1 MKTYSKTKPT
11 FIIMI
16 TTVKKGRGGSGSGSH
31 GNRYIPESQPEN
43 VKYSSITNI
52 LSDRVRQEQIPM
64 FVKLVDHF
72 YIVSTFI
79 GRKIHTLKHNEWRRK
94 SHGGYVTFM
103 WLLCCTSCRICHFVW
118 AHLCLRGTHLRA
130 RLSVRLRIS
139 LYFSASFSC

>member
-16 TTVKKGRGGSGSGSH
+16 STVKKCRGGSCSGSH
-31 GNRYIPESQPEN
+31 GNRHIPESQPEN

-79 GRKIHTLKHNEWRRK
+79 ARKIHTLKHNE
-94 SHGGYVTFM
+94 
-103 WLLCCTSCRICHFVW
+103 
-118 AHLCLRGTHLRA
+118 
-130 RLSVRLRIS
+130 
-139 LYFSASFSC
+139 